1 MYAAME
7 DQCLIKQIYIYI
19 NVNVNI
25 KLRSLQFCT
34 NVIDFDNEQK
44 CASAS

>member
-1 MYAAME
+1 ME

-19 NVNVNI
+19 FVNI
-25 KLRSLQFCT
+25 KLRSLQFFR
-34 NVIDFDNEQK
+34 NVIDFDNLQK